1 MLLCL
6 ETSGDQGPLI
16 AAFLYVMTLCF
27 FVLKPQ
33 VIRVLVV
40 PVENGERGWFSK
52 IYFSGDPTYL
62 WTWMSITPAGL
73 SLGKLLLRSK
83 EKFSP
88 EITESTPA

>member
-1 MLLCL
+1 LV
-6 ETSGDQGPLI
+6 PFI
-16 AAFLYVMTLCF
+16 AAFLYVMTPCF

-62 WTWMSITPAGL
+62 WTWMSITQLGYLWASCCL
-73 SLGKLLLRSK
+73 EVKRNSLQK
-83 EKFSP
+83 
-88 EITESTPA
+88 